1 MLFRSENMYVKKLM
15 DTCSREKL
23 SFINEKMHG
32 LMLFGD
38 DYPDY
43 QKLLEEKLESV
54 KTMTTEDIKAF
65 GETLKKYIPEMKII
79 ALTSSLKNIKTKFDI
94 VIS

>member
-1 MLFRSENMYVKKLM
+1 
-15 DTCSREKL
+15 
-23 SFINEKMHG
+23 
-32 LMLFGD
+32 MLFGD

-79 ALTSSLKNIKTKFDI
+79 ALTSSLKNIKAKFDI

>member
-1 MLFRSENMYVKKLM
+1 MQQRKLN
-15 DTCSREKL
+15 
-23 SFINEKMHG
+23 FINEKMRG